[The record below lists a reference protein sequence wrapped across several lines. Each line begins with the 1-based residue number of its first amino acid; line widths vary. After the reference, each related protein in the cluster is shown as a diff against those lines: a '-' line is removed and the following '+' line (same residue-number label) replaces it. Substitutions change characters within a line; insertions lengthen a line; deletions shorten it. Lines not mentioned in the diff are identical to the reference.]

1 MKLYELLDL
10 FRGTNV
16 LLSGRNTSDASFTI
30 LYVGYLRDVPRKYMF
45 APVKFFTFDN
55 GYLSVTLNYYL

>member
-16 LLSGRNTSDASFTI
+16 CLSGRSCNGKFCI
-30 LYVGYLRDVPRKYMF
+30 LYLGYLRDVPYKYMF